1 MCCTEPIYQIFIAV
15 LSFENDTNPG
25 AYICKGSKILAA
37 MHWEA
42 SLCVAK
48 KKKKRGAECI

>member
-1 MCCTEPIYQIFIAV
+1 MCCIEPIYQIF
-15 LSFENDTNPG
+15 LENDTNPG

-48 KKKKRGAECI
+48 KKKEQNVSRM